1 MLCVLWSGLCLQ
13 DPLSLRNAGVVRPGI
28 GTSVSHG
35 AFRAVLNAVGFS
47 KVCGCLRKHGER
59 ELRLQVGPPLL
70 STDQAVRVTGLLK
83 VGDSR
88 LHVHR
93 SPDGMSSTT
102 NQRNSEPDV

>member
-70 STDQAVRVTGLLK
+70 STDQAVRVTGPGGGRTCVYGLEQAGKRTVL
-83 VGDSR
+83 
-88 LHVHR
+88 
-93 SPDGMSSTT
+93 
-102 NQRNSEPDV
+102 EPPGEAAPLAA